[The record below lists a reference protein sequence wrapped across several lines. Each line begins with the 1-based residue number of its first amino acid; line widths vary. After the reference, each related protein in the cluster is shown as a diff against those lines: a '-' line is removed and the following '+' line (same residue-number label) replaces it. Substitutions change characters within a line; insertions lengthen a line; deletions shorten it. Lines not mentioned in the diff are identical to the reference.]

1 MQIDRMTV
9 VELIAELE
17 GCDPDAEVR
26 LAEQPA
32 WAFEYTIATTNPV
45 VEVDLDGEPIVYLG
59 EGQQL
64 GYLPD
69 AVRRELGW

>member
-1 MQIDRMTV
+1 MTV
-9 VELIAELE
+9 ADLIAELE

-32 WAFEYTIATTNPV
+32 WAFEYTINSANAV
-45 VEVDLDGEPIVYLG
+45 VEVDLHGEPVVYLG

-69 AVRRELGW
+69 EARREFCW